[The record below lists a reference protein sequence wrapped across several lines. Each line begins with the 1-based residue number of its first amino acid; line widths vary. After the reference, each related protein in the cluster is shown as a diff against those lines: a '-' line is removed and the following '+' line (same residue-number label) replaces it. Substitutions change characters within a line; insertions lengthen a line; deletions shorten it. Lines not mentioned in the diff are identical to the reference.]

1 MRLGLFMMPLHPPER
16 PMHETLAED
25 TEKSLLADRL
35 GFQELW
41 IGEHFSAS
49 SEPIASPMIFMASLL
64 PATRLTFA
72 TGVINLPNHHP
83 AIVAAEVAQF
93 DHMSQGRFIMGIG
106 PGGLASDWELFGNTD
121 AAQRGKRMLSH
132 IDTILQIWRQD
143 PPYAIEGARITNAII
158 PEFGVGTMPKPF
170 QRPHPPIA
178 ITARSMDSFGV
189 RTAAERGW
197 SVVSA
202 NFVAERIVAGHWRTM
217 GAALAAHGKPA
228 SGADWRVSRN
238 FCIAATD
245 AEAEDRML
253 AADGANRYYFHYL
266 STLARRA
273 GQLETLKPAS
283 DTPDE
288 AVTLEAIIRDCVIC
302 GSPSTVLDRLV
313 AFRDRVGPFGHLL
326 MAGLDW
332 SGANAAWEA
341 ETMQHLAQQVMPRFR
356 QHVAA
361 TWAAAT
367 GAAAT
372 A

>member
-367 GAAAT
+367 A
-372 A
+372 